1 MKIAVIGL
9 GKIGASICA
18 DLKMLSIASEVTG
31 VDNSLESVDYCL
43 SKGLVDKGF
52 QNPGRI
58 SGDTDISVLAVPVE
72 QMERVALELFTALE
86 PGAVVTDVGSV
97 KAPVAA
103 GIGRILPR
111 GIHFVPAHP
120 IAGDETCGT
129 RSYKTGIFNG
139 NPVVITPLPGAPAV
153 AVWEGCA
160 QAVGKVEQMWKKMG
174 ANILKMSA
182 EEHDRMFA
190 FVSHLPHVCAFS
202 LASVAASADSE
213 TVKSFA
219 VSGGGL
225 KDTTRIAASDPLL
238 WAGIL
243 VQNSGPVLEAV
254 ESFSMTLRETAEAIK
269 AGDTEKL
276 AKILERGREAKL
288 RHMKKT

>member
-9 GKIGASICA
+9 GKIGASVCA
-18 DLKMLSIASEVTG
+18 DLKTLSIASEVTG
-31 VDNSLESVDYCL
+31 VDRNAESVDYCL

-58 SGDTDISVLAVPVE
+58 SGDTEISVLAVPVE
-72 QMERVALELFTALE
+72 QMERVALELFPALE

-97 KAPVAA
+97 KGPVAA
-103 GIGRILPR
+103 GIGRILPG

-129 RSYKTGIFNG
+129 RNYKTGIFNG
-139 NPVVITPLPGAPAV
+139 NPVVITTPLGPPAA
-153 AVWEGCA
+153 AVCEGYA
-160 QAVGKVEQMWKKMG
+160 QAAGKVEHMWKKMG

-182 EEHDRMFA
+182 ERHDRMFA

-225 KDTTRIAASDPLL
+225 KDTTRIAASDPHL

-243 VQNSGPVLEAV
+243 VQNSGPVLEAM

-269 AGDTEKL
+269 AGDMEKL